1 MTAVRSAISIVG
13 IGRLGICFAAVFAE
27 RQHHVIG
34 VDIRKERVKEVNE
47 GGIKTTEPFLAEY
60 LKYLKGTGDLEATT
74 DYGYAV
80 TNTDITFIVV
90 NTPSR
95 ADGGFSN
102 EQVDSVLKGMSPA
115 LREKEGH
122 LVVVASTVMPG
133 SMRAFSRLLDMPHVG
148 LCYNPSFIAQ
158 GNVIRGIQGPDL
170 VLIGEPDFRSGG
182 LLQDLWS
189 EILRVRVP
197 IVRMSWENAELTK
210 ITLNAYI
217 TMKISFANTLA
228 EMCERLEGGDVDAVT
243 QAMGLDSRISGRYLK
258 GALGYGGP
266 CFPRDNR
273 AFSRAA
279 STLGVEA
286 PLASMVDVVNRRQ
299 VERVLKFV
307 EGLPGKKV
315 VLGLT
320 YKPGTDII
328 EESQAM
334 EIAEKLGAKWYDPSD
349 CPYTLEEVLKD
360 AGVVVIA
367 TPWPEF
373 EELRREDFPKDC
385 FVVDCWRLLREE
397 FEGNGKYIGLGLN
410 RSRVAKDDEGPT
422 NGVRGLL

>member
-1 MTAVRSAISIVG
+1 MTAVRLGISVVG
-13 IGRLGICFAAVFAE
+13 IGRLGICFAAVFAN
-27 RQHHVIG
+27 RQHRVIS
-34 VDIRKERVKEVNE
+34 VDINEERVQEINE
-47 GGIKTTEPFLAEY
+47 RRLETMEPFLADY
-60 LKYLKGTGDLEATT
+60 LRASEELEATT

-80 TNTDITFIVV
+80 ANTDVTFIVV

-95 ADGGFSN
+95 PDGDFSN
-102 EQVDSVLKGMSPA
+102 EQVESALKSMSPA
-115 LREKEGH
+115 LREKKDH

-133 SMRAFSRLLDMPHVG
+133 SMRNFSRLLSMPHIG

-158 GNVIRGIQGPDL
+158 GDIIRGIEEPDL
-170 VLIGEPDFRSGG
+170 VLIGESDSWSGD
-182 LLQDLWS
+182 LLQSLWD
-189 EILRVRVP
+189 ETLRVRLP
-197 IVRMSWENAELTK
+197 IARMSWENAELTK

-228 EMCERLEGGDVDAVT
+228 EMCERLRGGDVDLVT
-243 QAMGLDSRISGRYLK
+243 KAIGLDSRISGEYLK

-286 PLASMVDVVNRRQ
+286 PLASIVDIVNKRQ
-299 VERVLKFV
+299 IERVLGLV
-307 EGLPGKKV
+307 EGLPGEKV

-328 EESQAM
+328 EESQAA
-334 EIAEKLGAKWYDPSD
+334 EITERLGAKWYDPSG
-349 CPYTLEEVLKD
+349 CSYTLDEVLKD

-373 EELRREDFPKDC
+373 ERLRREDFPEDC
-385 FVVDCWRLLREE
+385 FVVDCWRLLRKE
-397 FEGNGKYIGLGLN
+397 FEGDEKYVGLGLN
-410 RSRVAKDDEGPT
+410 RME
-422 NGVRGLL
+422 